1 MIGVY
6 VPGATALHRM
16 GFLWKLAALGGVA
29 VALARTADWR
39 ALALACVATLA
50 LYAALGR
57 PFLRRLA
64 DLRPLWP
71 MLVTI
76 AALQAYFES
85 PAAAAAAV
93 ARMLALVALANLVT
107 YTTTTSAMVEALETA
122 FRPLRFFGVN
132 PRAPALAVAL
142 TLRFVPTLLGLWEEK
157 TEAWRARTGRRA
169 SARLIP
175 SFLAEALR
183 LADDLALAL
192 DARGFS
198 LAAPKSSEL
207 SKSPSKTPSSLE
219 KNGPYD
225 V

>member
-6 VPGATALHRM
+6 VPGASVLHRM

-29 VALARTADWR
+29 LGLARIDDWR
-39 ALALACVATLA
+39 ALALACIATLA
-50 LYAALGR
+50 LHAALGR

-71 MLVTI
+71 MFLTI
-76 AALQAYFES
+76 AALQTFFDS
-85 PAAAAAAV
+85 PAAAAAAL

-107 YTTTTSAMVEALETA
+107 YTTTTSTMVEALEAA
-122 FRPLRFFGVN
+122 FRPLRLVGVN

-142 TLRFVPTLLGLWEEK
+142 TLRLVPTLLGLWEEK
-157 TEAWRARTGRRA
+157 AEAWRARTGRRA

-175 SFLAEALR
+175 SFLVEALR

-198 LAAPKSSEL
+198 LSASKGLSAPK
-207 SKSPSKTPSSLE
+207 KK
-219 KNGPYD
+219 GP
-225 V
+225 